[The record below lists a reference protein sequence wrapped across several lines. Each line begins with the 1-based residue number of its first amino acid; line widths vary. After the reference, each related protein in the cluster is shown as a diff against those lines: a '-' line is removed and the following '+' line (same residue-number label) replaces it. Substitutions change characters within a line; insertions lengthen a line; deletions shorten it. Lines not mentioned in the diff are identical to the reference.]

1 MAPRALALALVLAL
15 VLARAAAELAEELVL
30 ALGAAEE
37 EAPAGG
43 AAPSGPAAF
52 HRAAKASWRLPGRY
66 LVVLRAGGGRA
77 EVRGAARRLQARA
90 ARRGYLTELLHVF
103 HLLPAFLVKMSSD
116 VLDTVR
122 GARDGPQRGGGGLWG
137 AGGGSP
143 GLGGGTEALP
153 PRRAPGLSS
162 PQALKLP
169 HVEYV
174 EEDAYVFAQ
183 SIPWNLGRIVP
194 PQPSSGAYSPPNKG
208 DLVEIYLLDTSV
220 QSTHREIEGRVLVTD
235 FESVPEEDG
244 TRFHRQASKCDSHGT
259 HMAGVLSGRDAG
271 VATGA
276 NIRSLRVLNCQGKGT
291 LSGTLIG
298 LEFIKATLEAR
309 PHAPLVVLLPFAGAY
324 SRVLNAGCRRMVQM
338 GVVVVTAAGNY
349 KDDACLYSPASEPE
363 VRAGGNSLGCEDVG
377 GRAATS
383 LGSSAPAPSRLSGLG
398 LRIVSRSRP
407 PPSPPWQ
414 VITVG
419 ATNSEDQPASIGT
432 LGTNFGRCVDLFAP
446 GDDIIGASSD
456 CSTCFTT
463 QSGTSQAAAHV
474 AGELGCGV
482 AGRAGSPL
490 ALSGAGAGHVSLQ
503 LRCSGQSCV
512 GGCVAPG
519 SHRGP
524 PGLLA
529 GIAAMLLSAEPQL
542 SLAELRQRLL
552 HFATKNVMDMA
563 WFPEEQRLQTPN
575 SVAGLPTRLGADE
588 QLYCRSVWSA
598 RSGLTRHATAV
609 ARCASAEEMLSC
621 SSFSR
626 SGRRLGEHM
635 EDKDGQKQCVA
646 HNAFRGQGV
655 YAIARCCTWPRAECR
670 INASSPAAE
679 GAGCSPRDHVLTGC
693 SFHSPTAALGDSGR
707 PVVGPG
713 SGPSHCAVRTEVMAH
728 ALCCPAAGLECRVK
742 EHMSLGSAEKVTVS
756 CDDGWTLTG
765 CNAHSQSPG
774 TMGAYAVDD
783 TCVAA
788 SIPGS
793 STAAVIA
800 ICCRSRQ

>member
-1 MAPRALALALVLAL
+1 TAQ
-15 VLARAAAELAEELVL
+15 
-30 ALGAAEE
+30 
-37 EAPAGG
+37 
-43 AAPSGPAAF
+43 
-52 HRAAKASWRLPGRY
+52 
-66 LVVLRAGGGRA
+66 
-77 EVRGAARRLQARA
+77 RLQARA

-116 VLDTVR
+116 VLDTV
-122 GARDGPQRGGGGLWG
+122 
-137 AGGGSP
+137 
-143 GLGGGTEALP
+143 
-153 PRRAPGLSS
+153 
-162 PQALKLP
+162 LKLP

-174 EEDAYVFAQ
+174 EEDSYVFAQ

-194 PQPSSGAYSPPNKG
+194 PQPSSGAYNPPNKG

-235 FESVPEEDG
+235 FENVPEEDG

-276 NIRSLRVLNCQGKGT
+276 NIHSLRVLNCQGKGT
-291 LSGTLIG
+291 VSGTLIG
-298 LEFIKATLEAR
+298 LEFIKTTLEAQ
-309 PHAPLVVLLPFAGAY
+309 PHVPLLVLLPFAGAY
-324 SRVLNAGCRRMVQM
+324 SRTLNAGCRRMAQLGAVM
-338 GVVVVTAAGNY
+338 VAAAGNY

-363 VRAGGNSLGCEDVG
+363 
-377 GRAATS
+377 
-383 LGSSAPAPSRLSGLG
+383 
-398 LRIVSRSRP
+398 
-407 PPSPPWQ
+407 

-456 CSTCFTT
+456 CSTCFTA

-474 AGELGCGV
+474 AGELGCRV
-482 AGRAGSPL
+482 VSRAGPEL
-490 ALSGAGAGHVSLQ
+490 
-503 LRCSGQSCV
+503 
-512 GGCVAPG
+512 
-519 SHRGP
+519 
-524 PGLLA
+524 
-529 GIAAMLLSAEPQL
+529 GIAALLLSAEPQL

-563 WFPEEQRLQTPN
+563 WFPKEQRLQTPN
-575 SVAGLPTRLGADE
+575 SVAGLPAQLGTAQ

-609 ARCASAEEMLSC
+609 ARCAGTELMLSC

-646 HNAFRGQGV
+646 HNAFRGGGA
-655 YAIARCCTWPRAECR
+655 YAIARCCTWPSAECR
-670 INASSPAAE
+670 IDGSPAA
-679 GAGCSPRDHVLTGC
+679 GAGCAQQERVLTGC
-693 SFHSPTAALGDSGR
+693 SFRSSGAVLGDGGR
-707 PVVGPG
+707 PVPGPG
-713 SGPSHCAVRTEVMAH
+713 DRPSHCSGVTKVTAH
-728 ALCCPAAGLECRVK
+728 ALCCPAASLLCRVK
-742 EHMSLGSAEKVTVS
+742 EHTSPGSVEKVTVS
-756 CDDGWTLTG
+756 CEDGWTLTG

-774 TMGAYAVDD
+774 TMGAYAVDN

-788 SIPGS
+788 SAPGS
-793 STAAVIA
+793 GAATAIA
-800 ICCRSRQ
+800 ICCRSQ

>member
-1 MAPRALALALVLAL
+1 
-15 VLARAAAELAEELVL
+15 
-30 ALGAAEE
+30 
-37 EAPAGG
+37 
-43 AAPSGPAAF
+43 
-52 HRAAKASWRLPGRY
+52 
-66 LVVLRAGGGRA
+66 
-77 EVRGAARRLQARA
+77 
-90 ARRGYLTELLHVF
+90 
-103 HLLPAFLVKMSSD
+103 
-116 VLDTVR
+116 
-122 GARDGPQRGGGGLWG
+122 
-137 AGGGSP
+137 
-143 GLGGGTEALP
+143 
-153 PRRAPGLSS
+153 
-162 PQALKLP
+162 ALKLP
-169 HVEYV
+169 QVEYV

-244 TRFHRQASKCDSHGT
+244 TRFHRQVSPE
-259 HMAGVLSGRDAG
+259 V
-271 VATGA
+271 
-276 NIRSLRVLNCQGKGT
+276 
-291 LSGTLIG
+291 
-298 LEFIKATLEAR
+298 
-309 PHAPLVVLLPFAGAY
+309 PHAAKSIPLHPPNPGHTPGASRDKRDTWLVTKHWAGHAAVGAVVLGDVGALSVPLAPPVVLLPFAAAY
-324 SRVLNAGCRRMVQM
+324 SRALNAGCRRMARL
-338 GVVVVTAAGNY
+338 GVVLVAAAGNY

-363 VRAGGNSLGCEDVG
+363 
-377 GRAATS
+377 
-383 LGSSAPAPSRLSGLG
+383 
-398 LRIVSRSRP
+398 
-407 PPSPPWQ
+407 

-446 GDDIIGASSD
+446 GDDIVGASSD
-456 CSTCFTT
+456 CSTCFTA

-474 AGELGCGV
+474 AGEM
-482 AGRAGSPL
+482 
-490 ALSGAGAGHVSLQ
+490 
-503 LRCSGQSCV
+503 
-512 GGCVAPG
+512 
-519 SHRGP
+519 
-524 PGLLA
+524 

-552 HFATKNVMDMA
+552 HFATKNVMDTA

-575 SVAGLPTRLGADE
+575 SVAGLPAHLGTEE
-588 QLYCRSVWSA
+588 QLYCRSVWSG

-609 ARCASAEEMLSC
+609 ARCADAEEMLSC

-646 HNAFRGQGV
+646 HNAFRGRGV

-670 INASSPAAE
+670 INASSTVAE
-679 GAGCSPRDHVLTGC
+679 GAGCSTRDHVLTGC
-693 SFHSPTAALGDSGR
+693 SFRSPAAALGDSGR

-713 SGPSHCAVRTEVMAH
+713 SWPSHCAGGTEVMAH
-728 ALCCPAAGLECRVK
+728 ALCCPAASLECRVK
-742 EHMSLGSAEKVTVS
+742 EHTSTGSMEKVTVS

-788 SIPGS
+788 SVPGS
-793 STAAVIA
+793 SMAVAIA
-800 ICCRSRQ
+800 ICCRSQ

>member
-1 MAPRALALALVLAL
+1 TAQ
-15 VLARAAAELAEELVL
+15 
-30 ALGAAEE
+30 
-37 EAPAGG
+37 
-43 AAPSGPAAF
+43 
-52 HRAAKASWRLPGRY
+52 
-66 LVVLRAGGGRA
+66 
-77 EVRGAARRLQARA
+77 RLQARA

-103 HLLPAFLVKMSSD
+103 HLLPAFLVKMSGD
-116 VLDTVR
+116 VLDM
-122 GARDGPQRGGGGLWG
+122 
-137 AGGGSP
+137 
-143 GLGGGTEALP
+143 
-153 PRRAPGLSS
+153 
-162 PQALKLP
+162 ALKLP

-194 PQPSSGAYSPPNKG
+194 PQPSSSTYSPPNKG

-235 FESVPEEDG
+235 FESVPQEDG
-244 TRFHRQASKCDSHGT
+244 TRFHRQVSPEVPHAAAWQEHP
-259 HMAGVLSGRDAG
+259 R
-271 VATGA
+271 A
-276 NIRSLRVLNCQGKGT
+276 NVRSLRVLNCQGKGT
-291 LSGTLIG
+291 VSGTLIG
-298 LEFIKATLEAR
+298 LEFIEATLDAQR
-309 PHAPLVVLLPFAGAY
+309 RAPPVVLLPFAGAY
-324 SRVLNAGCRRMVQM
+324 SRVLNAGCRRMAQM
-338 GVVVVTAAGNY
+338 GVAMVAAAGNY

-363 VRAGGNSLGCEDVG
+363 
-377 GRAATS
+377 
-383 LGSSAPAPSRLSGLG
+383 
-398 LRIVSRSRP
+398 
-407 PPSPPWQ
+407 

-456 CSTCFTT
+456 CSTCFTA

-474 AGELGCGV
+474 
-482 AGRAGSPL
+482 
-490 ALSGAGAGHVSLQ
+490 
-503 LRCSGQSCV
+503 
-512 GGCVAPG
+512 
-519 SHRGP
+519 
-524 PGLLA
+524 A

-552 HFATKNVMDMA
+552 HFATKNVMDVA

-575 SVAGLPTRLGADE
+575 SVAGLPARLGAEE

-609 ARCASAEEMLSC
+609 ARCAGAEEMLSC

-670 INASSPAAE
+670 INTSFQAAE

-693 SFHSPTAALGDSGR
+693 SFHSPAAALGDGGR

-713 SGPSHCAVRTEVMAH
+713 SRPSRCAGRTEGMAH

-742 EHMSLGSAEKVTVS
+742 EQTSPGSAEKVTVS

-765 CNAHSQSPG
+765 CSAHSQSPG

-788 SIPGS
+788 SILGS
-793 STAAVIA
+793 SAAVAIA
-800 ICCRSRQ
+800 ICCRSR